1 MIRKLFITLLLPL
14 SGLSM
19 SLDAQS
25 LAQPSGKP
33 SREVFRVSSVNEANL
48 NLQLQKASGSA
59 ADVLYVHGATFGAD
73 LSIFHAIDGRSWSDA
88 INSTGL
94 NVWGFDFA
102 GYGQSDAYA
111 KNTVGPA
118 GRMVEAVS
126 QIHRII
132 TFIKQKN
139 GNKPVFLVAHS
150 WGASTAIRYAGQ
162 YPENVKGLVVFA
174 PVVTRTPPASPTS
187 VQAAPVTQPPSPPAP
202 PSVYPLSVLS
212 QYRRFV
218 EDVPKGQPQVFNEA
232 HFLQWSSAYL
242 ATDKTSAERLPP
254 SVITPFGPVAD
265 IMAMWSGQ
273 NLYDATLV
281 KAPTLLIRGAWDSL
295 CTDADASKLMGQ
307 LSNAEKSDIK
317 IERATH
323 LMHLESER
331 MKLHIEVNNFLGKL
345 NK

>member
-1 MIRKLFITLLLPL
+1 
-14 SGLSM
+14 M
-19 SLDAQS
+19 SLE
-25 LAQPSGKP
+25 AQPSAQP
-33 SREVFRVSSVNEANL
+33 SAQPLTQPSAQSPATHSREVFRVNNVNEPSL
-48 NLQLQKASGSA
+48 YLQFQKASASA
-59 ADVLYVHGATFGAD
+59 ADVVYVHGATFGAD
-73 LSIFHAIDGRSWSDA
+73 LSIFHALDGRSWGDSL
-88 INSTGL
+88 SSVGL

-111 KNTVGPA
+111 KNTAGPA
-118 GRMVEAVS
+118 GRMVEAAS

-174 PVVTRTPPASPTS
+174 PVVTRTPPAQPAST
-187 VQAAPVTQPPSPPAP
+187 QAAPVTQAPSPPAP

-232 HFLQWSSAYL
+232 HFLQWARAYL
-242 ATDKTSAERLPP
+242 ATDKTSAERTPP

-273 NLYDATLV
+273 SLYDATLV

-295 CTDADASKLMGQ
+295 CTDADATKLMGQ
-307 LSNAEKSDIK
+307 LGLSAQH
-317 IERATH
+317 T
-323 LMHLESER
+323 
-331 MKLHIEVNNFLGKL
+331 
-345 NK
+345 